1 MIHDFDYYQDQ
12 GESITF
18 TADTALLYGW
28 CTRKPQKTTSSP
40 LPTPEDTPSL
50 PKIKLNPTPNPNPN
64 PKQGSLDPDAQEFAP
79 TSEYRDRSAKPWWYF
94 VDLRGRTVV
103 GEWGLLEEIYSEMTR
118 GNVTRYE
125 EPQRTIRGGVWY
137 CVLVPD
143 EVRNIGSA
151 YMLKYTRLVV
161 KWYVRRFERL
171 ARRVERAKGFESSEE
186 EVSEMYLFLGED
198 EDEGEGEDGDGDGD
212 DEDGMEQKRS
222 KSGD

>member
-1 MIHDFDYYQDQ
+1 MIRDFDYYQDQ

-28 CTRKPQKTTSSP
+28 CTRKPQRTKPSP
-40 LPTPEDTPSL
+40 LPTPDDTP
-50 PKIKLNPTPNPNPN
+50 PFPNIKLNLQPSSTPT
-64 PKQGSLDPDAQEFAP
+64 PKQGSLNPDAPEFAP

-103 GEWGLLEEIYSEMTR
+103 GEWGLLEEIYNEMTR
-118 GNVTRYE
+118 GNATRYE
-125 EPQRTIRGGVWY
+125 QPQRTIRGGVWY

-171 ARRVERAKGFESSEE
+171 ARREERAKGFESSEE
-186 EVSEMYLFLGED
+186 EVGEMLLFLDEDENGGED
-198 EDEGEGEDGDGDGD
+198 EDEE
-212 DEDGMEQKRS
+212 EDGMERGSCKL
-222 KSGD
+222 GD